1 MKFLFA
7 AVTCALSIN
16 AHAVVSV
23 VDDSGRTVTL
33 QKPAMRVIALAPH
46 AVELVYAAGGGARMV
61 AASDYS
67 DYPEQ
72 ANLLPRVGSNLL
84 IDMERIVALKPDL
97 IVVWHNGNSARQL
110 EALRVLGV
118 PMFHSEPKSL
128 DGIPASLARLGKLM
142 GTEAV
147 ADAAAANQRR
157 QLAALN
163 SKYGG
168 RPPVRIFYQ
177 MGENPM
183 YTLNGGHIVS
193 DAIRLCGGENV
204 FAAMKVTAPIV
215 GVESVLQENPEAI
228 FGGLGRGNDE
238 GGIAMWKAYPG
249 LTAVKRGNLFR
260 LDSKLLN
267 RAGPRMIGVAS
278 TLCEKLDH
286 ARQNRPAK

>member
-1 MKFLFA
+1 MKFLFS
-7 AVTCALSIN
+7 ALACIMSFN
-16 AHAVVSV
+16 AHAAISV

-118 PMFHSEPKSL
+118 PMFHSEPRAL
-128 DGIPASLARLGKLM
+128 DAIPASLVRLGKLM

-157 QLAALN
+157 QLAALKA
-163 SKYGG
+163 KYGG

-215 GVESVLQENPEAI
+215 GIESVLQEDPEAI
-228 FGGLGRGNDE
+228 LGGLGRGNDE
-238 GGIAMWKAYPG
+238 GGIAIWKAYPG
-249 LTAVKRGNLFR
+249 LAAVRRGNLFR

-267 RAGPRMIGVAS
+267 RAGPRMIGVAAS
-278 TLCEKLDH
+278 LCEKLEQ
-286 ARQNRPAK
+286 ARQRRPAK

>member
-7 AVTCALSIN
+7 AVNCALSIN

-147 ADAAAANQRR
+147 ADAAAADQRR
-157 QLAALN
+157 QLAALK

-278 TLCEKLDH
+278 TLCEKLEQ